1 MRLNIIYFVFSLGL
15 GPFSNVWAT
24 PLSNEVKAL
33 RRAYIHIDSEADME
47 MANKFLMSGL
57 PYVFTKK
64 PKMGFASDASI
75 QIKTG
80 SEPQSKQF
88 IFFEIYA
95 DEQMQI
101 FKGSGSINQNIYV
114 LHVTDTEG
122 RELVKIGPDKANEA
136 HFERHR
142 DGKIVVTSLDEQLSN
157 LSLDPRP

>member
-1 MRLNIIYFVFSLGL
+1 
-15 GPFSNVWAT
+15 
-24 PLSNEVKAL
+24 
-33 RRAYIHIDSEADME
+33 ME

-122 RELVKIGPDKANEA
+122 RELVKIGPDKVGYMNPYRISL
-136 HFERHR
+136 FLVSSTDMNFHR
-142 DGKIVVTSLDEQLSN
+142 G
-157 LSLDPRP
+157 